1 MTVLIYLG
9 EFGIVYRG
17 TLSGWRGKGQEL
29 IAVKTLKGTDELAEQ
44 REYAC
49 QPSQDLHLPRMLS
62 VVCCGDRAGSY
73 YHYIHQAAI

>member
-1 MTVLIYLG
+1 MYLG

-49 QPSQDLHLPRMLS
+49 QPSQDLHLPGM
-62 VVCCGDRAGSY
+62 C
-73 YHYIHQAAI
+73 